1 MHIHFQR
8 GNSTIYKT
16 SVTRSYALI
25 LQKHAIC
32 KTIILQ
38 KHVECCKT
46 ISVPKIIS
54 ITKTVR
60 SLFTTHFEAKM

>member
-46 ISVPKIIS
+46 ISVPKIVTS
-54 ITKTVR
+54 LLTV
-60 SLFTTHFEAKM
+60 LFEAKV